1 MPSTPEQLRQ
11 AAATTPD
18 TPDTPETLLDAELR
32 ASHPRAPT
40 PETVLTGADAELRAV
55 LRETPQRARA
65 AVQAVVG
72 RIVDAPDDERFQRI
86 NAESRTFRETGLEEG
101 RALLAALGFVEDG
114 AHLVWSGDLD
124 RLRRVDHRIA
134 FGAAAVA
141 LPGLPEDVVA
151 TKILPYVAPRD
162 EAIEA
167 GDAEVVDLLAL
178 DSTCRAMRR
187 LAAPRWRRK
196 RRDVCRAVGARRLLR
211 RRWRAIGG
219 FSGGGRNRG
228 RLRGPCRAED
238 LSRVE
243 VLCGRRLPLEFRLSV
258 SVRESRHRR
267 DRPIIVFA
275 HRSVLRHHDGQDFDT
290 FAGYGCLL
298 PLNDI
303 ATALQNY
310 NYERS
315 IPLTGEL
322 DHARLCLETRT
333 GAVVKLG
340 WSSWS
345 NGDNGRV
352 LARWPSW
359 GAFLRIV

>member
-18 TPDTPETLLDAELR
+18 TPDTPETLLLDADAERR
-32 ASHPRAPT
+32 ASHPQRAPT
-40 PETVLTGADAELRAV
+40 PENVLTGADAELRAV

-114 AHLVWSGDLD
+114 AHLVWSGNLD
-124 RLRRVDHRIA
+124 VLRRVDHRIA

-228 RLRGPCRAED
+228 RLRGPCRVED

-243 VLCGRRLPLEFRLSV
+243 VLC
-258 SVRESRHRR
+258 
-267 DRPIIVFA
+267 
-275 HRSVLRHHDGQDFDT
+275 
-290 FAGYGCLL
+290 
-298 PLNDI
+298 
-303 ATALQNY
+303 
-310 NYERS
+310 
-315 IPLTGEL
+315 
-322 DHARLCLETRT
+322 
-333 GAVVKLG
+333 
-340 WSSWS
+340 
-345 NGDNGRV
+345 
-352 LARWPSW
+352 
-359 GAFLRIV
+359 

>member
-18 TPDTPETLLDAELR
+18 TPDTPETLLLDADAELR
-32 ASHPRAPT
+32 ASHHRAPT

-101 RALLAALGFVEDG
+101 RALLAALGFAEDG

-162 EAIEA
+162 DAIEA

-187 LAAPRWRRK
+187 LAAPRWHRR
-196 RRDVCRAVGARRLLR
+196 RREVCRAVGARRLLR

-238 LSRVE
+238 LRRVE
-243 VLCGRRLPLEFRLSV
+243 VLCGRRLPLEFRL
-258 SVRESRHRR
+258 
-267 DRPIIVFA
+267 
-275 HRSVLRHHDGQDFDT
+275 SVLRHHDGQDFDT

-359 GAFLRIV
+359 AAFLRLV